1 MNFNDK
7 VFIVCVELNSKNAK
21 EKFEEVL
28 KSIHMG
34 NFTNIMD
41 GVYAIKVPFM
51 RTSESLRGEIL
62 TKFDS
67 GILLIMKSSVDTA
80 WRASFESD
88 KWLKENI

>member
-7 VFIVCVELNSKNAK
+7 VFIVCAELNSKNAK
-21 EKFEEVL
+21 EKFEEIL

-34 NFTNIMD
+34 NFTNIME
-41 GVYAIKVPFM
+41 GVYAIKTPFS
-51 RTSESLRGEIL
+51 RTSENLRQEIL
-62 TKFDS
+62 AKFNG

-80 WRASFESD
+80 WRTSPEVD